1 MVQQNK
7 DQKHKWSAKNCNYIL
22 FISHHMSVNHVID
35 NEESKAE
42 YISPYE
48 ILQLLYTLDR
58 QYGIP
63 EMKMYLQHM

>member
-1 MVQQNK
+1 
-7 DQKHKWSAKNCNYIL
+7 
-22 FISHHMSVNHVID
+22 MSVNHVID